1 MPPKKKRKS
10 SGAPKEPEEP
20 LEFVTHVRDKAQ
32 KRFVSRRKN
41 INYDIEQNVREIR
54 ALLNINSEIFGRV
67 MGAASNY
74 SSGSKTA
81 TLTRY
86 GFDVVKVRQSGGKA
100 EFITEAAVST
110 KAFSIDALLNLP
122 ADLTGVLVVQYQA
135 APFGNFVDYDAFFR
149 SALMLHDDILE
160 PFLVKLKDHVES
172 IHVLLG
178 EMESWLL
185 EAQRKIEFIESTFD
199 KKLEAPSAD
208 NLHVEEVV
216 DCSCVGTHSDY
227 VHCLRCGQYFCRH
240 IVLPGSN
247 SVRRHCTHG
256 GVSERSFSCHKG
268 EVPRIH
274 ILTKYDDAGKFEK
287 TFQIATESDQAKLKK
302 FLDYMDS

>member
-10 SGAPKEPEEP
+10 SGAPKEPEDP

-41 INYDIEQNVREIR
+41 IIYDIEQNVREIR

-67 MGAASNY
+67 MDAASNY
-74 SSGSKTA
+74 SSGKSA

-86 GFDVVKVRQSGGKA
+86 GFDVVKVRQSGRKT
-100 EFITEAAVST
+100 EFITEAAVSE
-110 KAFSIDALLNLP
+110 KVFRIGALLQLP

-135 APFGNFVDYDAFFR
+135 APFGNFIDYNAFFR
-149 SALMLHDDILE
+149 SALMLHDNILE

-185 EAQRKIEFIESTFD
+185 ESQRKIEFIESTFD

-208 NLHVEEVV
+208 NLHVEEAL
-216 DCSCVGTHSDY
+216 DCNCPGTHPTYDL
-227 VHCLRCGQYFCRH
+227 CRRCGQQFNTHTFYVYGETIRY
-240 IVLPGSN
+240 
-247 SVRRHCTHG
+247 CTHG
-256 GVSERSFSCHKG
+256 AFSRFSCKKKTSPK
-268 EVPRIH
+268 EY
-274 ILTKYDDAGKFEK
+274 ILAKYNDAGKFEK
-287 TFQIATESDQAKLKK
+287 TFQISTESEQAKLKK

>member
-10 SGAPKEPEEP
+10 GAPKDPVDP

-32 KRFVSRRKN
+32 KRFMSRRKN
-41 INYDIEQNVREIR
+41 VTYDIQQNVREIR

-67 MGAASNY
+67 MSVASNY
-74 SSGSKTA
+74 SSGSKSA

-86 GFDVVKVRQSGGKA
+86 GFDVVKVRQSGGKT

-110 KAFSIDALLNLP
+110 KAFPIDALLNIP
-122 ADLTGVLVVQYQA
+122 ANLTSVFVAQYQA
-135 APFGNFVDYDAFFR
+135 APFSNFVDYNAFFR

-185 EAQRKIEFIESTFD
+185 ESQRKIEFIESTFD
-199 KKLEAPSAD
+199 KKLDAPSAGD
-208 NLHVEEVV
+208 LHFEEIL
-216 DCSCVGTHSDY
+216 DCNCPNGTHNDY
-227 VHCLRCGQYFCRH
+227 QTCRRCDQYLHSHTHRNIWF
-240 IVLPGSN
+240 
-247 SVRRHCTHG
+247 RHCTRYPFG
-256 GVSERSFSCHKG
+256 GERFSCKTFTG
-268 EVPRIH
+268 PKEYK
-274 ILTKYDDAGKFEK
+274 LAKYDDAGKFEK
-287 TFQIATESDQAKLKK
+287 TFEIATESDQTKLKK